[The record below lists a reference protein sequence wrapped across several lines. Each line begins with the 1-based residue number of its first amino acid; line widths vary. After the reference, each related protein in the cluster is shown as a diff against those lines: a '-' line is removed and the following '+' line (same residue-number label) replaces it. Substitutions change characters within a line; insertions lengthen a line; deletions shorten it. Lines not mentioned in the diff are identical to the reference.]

1 VAVSFDVRGLLFCRP
16 RFRLE
21 VPALSVASGRL
32 TAIVGPNGA
41 GKTTLLKCLAG
52 LLPSPPG
59 TIRLE
64 GRDMAALSPA
74 ARARRLAFVPQEQT
88 SAFNYAVRDFILM
101 GRAPYLGL
109 FASPAAADVAR
120 AAEALAFVGLPEYAD
135 RPYFEMSS
143 GERRLI
149 LIARALAQETPVLI
163 LDEPTT
169 FLDPRHESGV
179 LELLRRLVDGGG
191 KTVLLTLH
199 NLDIAARYA
208 DALIFLKA
216 GTVAAQG
223 PPDEVLT
230 EGLLERIYEIPM
242 RIIESGGRRFI
253 VR

>member
-1 VAVSFDVRGLLFCRP
+1 MSFDVRGLLFRRP
-16 RFRLE
+16 GFLLDI
-21 VPALSVASGRL
+21 PALTVAPGRM

-59 TIRLE
+59 AVRLE
-64 GRDMAALSPA
+64 GRDLLGLPPA
-74 ARARRLAFVPQEQT
+74 ARARRLAFVPQEQA

-109 FASPAAADVAR
+109 FDSPAASDVAR

-149 LIARALAQETPVLI
+149 LIARALAQETAVLI

-169 FLDPRHESGV
+169 FLDPRHETGV
-179 LELLRRLVDGGG
+179 LELLRRLVNDRG

-208 DALIFLKA
+208 DTLVFLKA
-216 GTVAAQG
+216 GAIAAEG
-223 PPDEVLT
+223 PPGEILS
-230 EGLLERIYEIPM
+230 ESLLERIYEIPM
-242 RIIESGGRRFI
+242 RILESGGRRFI

>member
-1 VAVSFDVRGLLFCRP
+1 VSFEVRGLLFRRP
-16 RFRLE
+16 GFLLDI
-21 VPALSVASGRL
+21 PALTVAPGRM

-59 TIRLE
+59 AVRLE
-64 GRDMAALSPA
+64 GRALLGLSPA
-74 ARARRLAFVPQEQT
+74 ARARRLAFVPQEQAT
-88 SAFNYAVRDFILM
+88 AFNYAVRDFILM

-109 FASPAAADVAR
+109 FDSPSPSDVAR
-120 AAEALAFVGLPEYAD
+120 AAEALAFVGLPEYAG

-149 LIARALAQETPVLI
+149 LIARALAQETPVLV

-169 FLDPRHESGV
+169 FLDPRHETGV
-179 LELLRRLVDGGG
+179 LELLRRLVDDRG

-208 DALIFLKA
+208 DALVFLKA
-216 GTVAAQG
+216 GSVAAEG
-223 PPDEVLT
+223 PPGVVLS
-230 EGLLERIYEIPM
+230 ESLLESVYEIPM

>member
-1 VAVSFDVRGLLFCRP
+1 MSFDVRGLLFRRP
-16 RFRLE
+16 GFTLDIPTLT
-21 VPALSVASGRL
+21 VKPGRM

-59 TIRLE
+59 AVRLE
-64 GRDMAALSPA
+64 GRDLAALPPA
-74 ARARRLAFVPQEQT
+74 ARARRLAFVPQEQV

-109 FASPAAADVAR
+109 FDSPAPSDVAH
-120 AAEALAFVGLPEYAD
+120 ASEALAFVGLPEYAD

-149 LIARALAQETPVLI
+149 LIARALAQETPVLV

-169 FLDPRHESGV
+169 FLDPRHETGV
-179 LELLRRLVDGGG
+179 LELLRRLVRDRG

-208 DALIFLKA
+208 DALVFLKA
-216 GTVAAQG
+216 GVVAAEG
-223 PPDEVLT
+223 PPGEILS
-230 EGLLERIYEIPM
+230 ESLLESVYEIPM